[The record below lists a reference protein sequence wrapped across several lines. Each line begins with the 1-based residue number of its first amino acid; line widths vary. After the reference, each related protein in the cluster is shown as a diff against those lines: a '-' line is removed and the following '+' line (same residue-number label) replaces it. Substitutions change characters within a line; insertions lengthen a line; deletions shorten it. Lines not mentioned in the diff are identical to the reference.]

1 MLYQNAIEEEPNDKR
16 ALRCLSMVIR
26 KLPYKSEKEKQ
37 KRLKQSID
45 FAKKAVSADIK
56 DSENWY
62 VLGNAH
68 LTNFFMGGQLYDH
81 LDFALKAYTQAEKS
95 QVYQNPDLYYNRG
108 TIYNYLERYS
118 DAINDYEK
126 AHSIDPNLGALD
138 KAKAITEYVLNVCN
152 LIKKKG
158 ALKSNKFIGLVKSVP
173 KSIGEVK
180 FLKKNLSEEIKEDE
194 KKIEE
199 DDKEEKK
206 ESSPIK
212 YTVVTLKDWQR
223 GINPGKVY
231 IGKLIC
237 QLPRQ
242 EEVPVCFLMVDSKYE
257 FSVLS
262 IYNIQTGIEN
272 LKFGD
277 VVMIRDP
284 NLLYISIK
292 FKKSLLSF
300 PWVKITDILNILVNK
315 MPLSESTYDPELVT
329 ETFS

>member
-1 MLYQNAIEEEPNDKR
+1 MLYQNAIEEEPEDKR

-45 FAKKAVSADIK
+45 YAKKAVTADFK

-68 LTNFFMGGQLYDH
+68 LTNFFMGGQQYDH
-81 LDFALKAYTQAEKS
+81 LDYALKAYTQAEKS

-118 DAINDYEK
+118 DAINDYEM

-138 KAKAITEYVLNVCN
+138 KAKAIKEYVLNVCN

-180 FLKKNLSEEIKEDE
+180 FLKKNICEEDE
-194 KKIEE
+194 KKVE
-199 DDKEEKK
+199 DEKEEKK
-206 ESSPIK
+206 EPSPIK
-212 YTVVTLKDWQR
+212 YTVVTLKDCER

-237 QLPRQ
+237 QIPRQ
-242 EEVPVCFLMVDSKYE
+242 EEVPV
-257 FSVLS
+257 
-262 IYNIQTGIEN
+262 
-272 LKFGD
+272 
-277 VVMIRDP
+277 
-284 NLLYISIK
+284 
-292 FKKSLLSF
+292 
-300 PWVKITDILNILVNK
+300 
-315 MPLSESTYDPELVT
+315 
-329 ETFS
+329 